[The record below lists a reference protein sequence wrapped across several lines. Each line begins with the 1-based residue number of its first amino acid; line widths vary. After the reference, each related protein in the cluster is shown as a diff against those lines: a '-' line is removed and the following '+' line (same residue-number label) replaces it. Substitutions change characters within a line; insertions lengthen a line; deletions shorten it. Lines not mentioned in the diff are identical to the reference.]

1 MQQRLCSQPAL
12 PPFLSPS
19 STPPPINPPNPE
31 PRPPQTALTPPPQ
44 VTLLSCGRLMYTG
57 ICDGLVEFFSTIGFD
72 YDANLH
78 GVVSDWALDLVACG
92 SHKPKRFYG
101 NTITTKDEVRTVSAQ
116 FLARWMDIRG
126 MAMEDLTLGG
136 GRGSSAGGTLV
147 NVRKGGGR
155 AAPGAAAL
163 PPSSGGAPDRDV
175 VREIAAMGASA
186 GDEASAAE
194 VQTSSWGQQFWW
206 TLRRELI
213 IITRNPADVAGRTLT
228 NTWVSATMGL
238 MYYDMT
244 NSSGALKER
253 VNMLLNILAFFCLMP
268 YISMSLYTASKQFY
282 LADVSAKLYT
292 PSAYYLAKVGA
303 WGREGWTE
311 RVDWERW
318 TLYTRRGERGGER
331 ELGRQSAQ
339 QPVCYLQPTSLYK
352 PASNYQPNQPSPST
366 PARSSPRCRSSWSA
380 AWSSPL

>member
-1 MQQRLCSQPAL
+1 
-12 PPFLSPS
+12 
-19 STPPPINPPNPE
+19 
-31 PRPPQTALTPPPQ
+31 
-44 VTLLSCGRLMYTG
+44 MYTG

-92 SHKPKRFYG
+92 SHKPKKFYG

-126 MAMEDLTLGG
+126 MNMEDLSLGG
-136 GRGSSAGGTLV
+136 ARGNSAGGMLV
-147 NVRKGGGR
+147 NVRKPHR
-155 AAPGAAAL
+155 ARGPAPSSTAAL
-163 PPSSGGAPDRDV
+163 PSSTGGAPLSDHQI

-186 GDEASAAE
+186 GDEAYAAAMRPS
-194 VQTSSWGQQFWW
+194 TWCQQYWW

-228 NTWVSATMGL
+228 NTWVAATMGL

-244 NSSGALKER
+244 DDSGSLKGK

-268 YISMSLYTASKQFY
+268 YISMSLYTAGKQFY

-292 PSAYYLAKVGA
+292 PSAYYLAKVSGGRSLSTE
-303 WGREGWTE
+303 WGLLLGVCGGVWRLE
-311 RVDWERW
+311 RSR
-318 TLYTRRGERGGER
+318 
-331 ELGRQSAQ
+331 
-339 QPVCYLQPTSLYK
+339 C
-352 PASNYQPNQPSPST
+352 NQPPHRPTPHHQSHHVPSSQTT
-366 PARSSPRCRSSWSA
+366 PQRTNRTRSRPLCRSSSSA
-380 AWSSPL
+380 AWCSPL